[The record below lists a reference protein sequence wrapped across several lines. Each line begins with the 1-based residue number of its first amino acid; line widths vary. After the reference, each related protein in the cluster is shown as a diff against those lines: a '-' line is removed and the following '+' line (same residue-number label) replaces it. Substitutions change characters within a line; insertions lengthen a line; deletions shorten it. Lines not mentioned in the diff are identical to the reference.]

1 MTALF
6 RTGRVSDAL
15 RAYQEG
21 REVLR
26 EELGIDA
33 GPQLRAL
40 HKAVLTND
48 PALLGPG
55 SPPHG
60 SARLGSDARSH
71 DPSDSGAHA
80 HDPSLPGPGS
90 GPSSRETAAA
100 SKTRPRTTDRT
111 AVIGG
116 APAAPAPRPA
126 PSHLPRT

>member
-71 DPSDSGAHA
+71 DPSGSGARS
-80 HDPSLPGPGS
+80 HDPSLPGP

-100 SKTRPRTTDRT
+100 SKARPRTTDRT
-111 AVIGG
+111 ASTGG